1 MTAHPVDPPVATQRA
16 TPAPVAWTAAGAVVA
31 LGCTLVGQYVE
42 TPWKASGEG
51 TWGVDFDGN
60 GGWGALAVLVAV
72 IAAAAVIVGA
82 VATRARALPPE
93 RAAGRSLV
101 LAALG
106 AVSVLVFWAGLP
118 AVLAGGAIGLALDSR
133 HRAGRFPVTAAAASA
148 LAVLTVT
155 AAVWLAVTG

>member
-1 MTAHPVDPPVATQRA
+1 MTANPVDPPVATQRPA
-16 TPAPVAWTAAGAVVA
+16 PAPVGWTAAGAVVA
-31 LGCTLVGQYVE
+31 LGCTLVGQYVR
-42 TPWKASGEG
+42 TPWKASGPR

-72 IAAAAVIVGA
+72 IAAAAVVVVL
-82 VATRARALPPE
+82 VATRARAVAPE

-106 AVSVLVFWAGLP
+106 AVSVLVFWTGLP
-118 AVLAGGAIGLALDSR
+118 AVLAGGATGLALDSSR
-133 HRAGRFPVTAAAASA
+133 RAGRFPATAAAAVA
-148 LAVLTVT
+148 LAVLTVA